1 MTDIKKKNEEDEFEI
16 EIEGEE
22 KPVEKKAE
30 AKTDEPD
37 IEVEDDT
44 PEIDRNRKPVPKAE
58 VEKLDKDELT
68 EYEGKVKE
76 RLIKAKRI
84 YHDERREKERA
95 ARERDE
101 ALDYARRILEENK
114 RLKSSAETGQKAIIE
129 THKSAATLE
138 MEAAKRDFKEAYEA
152 GDPDKMVAAQ
162 ERIAAAGWKLG
173 QVNSFRAPLQT
184 EEKEIEQKNDAPQAP
199 RLDPKTVAW
208 QAKNTWWGS
217 DEEMTA
223 LALGLHQKLEKANGK
238 QFVGTDEYWA
248 SIDETMKRRFPEYFE
263 EEKPE
268 EAKGKAPSTNGTK
281 PATVVAPASRSTPS
295 KKVVLK
301 ASQLA
306 IAKKLGL
313 TPQQYA
319 AAQQKLE
326 NN

>member
-1 MTDIKKKNEEDEFEI
+1 MVDKTKEKPEEEFEI

-22 KPVEKKAE
+22 KPVEKAE
-30 AKTDEPD
+30 AKKDEPD

-58 VEKLDKDELT
+58 VEELDKDELS
-68 EYEGKVKE
+68 EYEGKVKQ

-101 ALDYARRILEENK
+101 ALDYARRVMDENK
-114 RLKSSAETGQKAIIE
+114 RLKIHADAGQKAVLE
-129 THKSAATLE
+129 THKNAATLE
-138 MEAAKRDFKEAYEA
+138 MDAAKRDFKEAYEA
-152 GDPDKMVAAQ
+152 GDSDKMVAAQ

-173 QVNSFRAPLQT
+173 QVNSFRPPLQT
-184 EEKEIEQKNDAPQAP
+184 EEKEVEQKNDAPQAP

-208 QAKNTWWGS
+208 QAKNTWWGT

-238 QFVGTDEYWA
+238 QYVGTDEYWA
-248 SIDETMKRRFPEYFE
+248 SIDNTMKRRFPEYFE

-295 KKVVLK
+295 KKIVLK

-319 AAQQKLE
+319 VAQQKLE